1 MVIDD
6 DHNDDHDDDHDND
19 NHVQERGPRDHD
31 MSRAGCSPRGE
42 TVSAQNEGELS
53 QYDYCHGC
61 S

>member
-6 DHNDDHDDDHDND
+6 DADDDHDND

-42 TVSAQNEGELS
+42 TVSVQNEGELS
-53 QYDYCHGC
+53 QYDYCDGC

>member
-6 DHNDDHDDDHDND
+6 DANADNDDDHNNND
-19 NHVQERGPRDHD
+19 HVQERGDHD

-42 TVSAQNEGELS
+42 TVSVQNEGELS
-53 QYDYCHGC
+53 QYDYYCNGC

>member
-6 DHNDDHDDDHDND
+6 DADDDHDNN

-42 TVSAQNEGELS
+42 TVSVQNEGE
-53 QYDYCHGC
+53 YDYYCNGC

>member
-6 DHNDDHDDDHDND
+6 DADDDHDDDHDND

-42 TVSAQNEGELS
+42 TLPVQNEGELS
-53 QYDYCHGC
+53 QH